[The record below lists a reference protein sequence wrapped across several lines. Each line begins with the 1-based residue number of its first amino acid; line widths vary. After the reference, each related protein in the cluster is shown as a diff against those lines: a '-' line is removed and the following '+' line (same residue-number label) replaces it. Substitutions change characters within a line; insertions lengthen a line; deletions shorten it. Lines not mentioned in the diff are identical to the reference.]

1 MKQYKKPKETYNCA
15 QEPAVAYETRTVHSS
30 KSAQHEEEV
39 LTYEILQQ
47 HKREQQ
53 RLVAAGLM
61 EKPQITYGFTPEEQA
76 EFDKGITIEDIFRKY
91 NIPL

>member
-1 MKQYKKPKETYNCA
+1 MEAVLERRTRANFRPVVVQQRPVKQ
-15 QEPAVAYETRTVHSS
+15 
-30 KSAQHEEEV
+30 EEEE

-53 RLVAAGLM
+53 RLIALGII
-61 EKPQITYGFTPEEQA
+61 EKPKITYGFTPEEQA
-76 EFDKGITIEDIFRKY
+76 EFDKGITIDDIFRKH

>member
-1 MKQYKKPKETYNCA
+1 MKQYKKSKETPDTV
-15 QEPAVAYETRTVHSS
+15 QEPTVAYERAVHTS
-30 KSAQHEEEV
+30 KPIQQGEV

-61 EKPQITYGFTPEEQA
+61 EKPAITDDIFTPEEET
-76 EFDKGITIEDIFRKY
+76 EFNKGITIEAIFRKY